1 MSRRVWRHVVWLALL
16 CPLLAQAQTRA
27 WLDRDRVE
35 SGETVT
41 LNIETDQ
48 AGVAAPDYAPL
59 EAEFVLSGH
68 SSRRSHE
75 LVNGQRRSRSLF
87 GVALAPRREGVL
99 TVPALR
105 VGNATT
111 GPLSL
116 TVLPAS
122 TAPARAGQP
131 AFIEAEAD
139 SREPYVQ
146 QSIGYVLRLYYAT
159 PLVSGQLDQ
168 PVPEGASLQRIGSD
182 LQYTRDI
189 AGRRY
194 TVVERR
200 FQLVPERSG
209 TLTIPAAHFEGRGV
223 GGFFD
228 DMFGNTRRELRA
240 TGPAQTLQVRPMPDD
255 APQPWLPAHALEL
268 RYLEAPQTARA
279 GEAATVVVEAVLDG
293 GTGTQLPAL
302 ELRAGDG
309 AQVFAEPPQIDES
322 FDNGRLRSR
331 VVRRFSVVPARAGTL
346 RVSGPRLAW
355 WDVRAGTA
363 RTASLPALSWQ
374 VAEGEGAS
382 TVLPL
387 PGADARE
394 SRGTGASAWPWL
406 AAAFALLWLA
416 TLAWAGLHRRVWWR
430 WRRRG
435 QDGSDVIEA
444 SPLPPRVGARR
455 FLQVLQAGDL
465 GEVSDALCAMVS
477 PAATDLDA
485 LSRML
490 VAPAQRDAIA
500 LLQRARWGDGDPAAA
515 REALREAFRAG
526 PALAPPRSEAS
537 PPLPPLYPDKT
548 PP

>member
-1 MSRRVWRHVVWLALL
+1 MSGRAWRHVAWLILL

-27 WLDRDRVE
+27 WLDRDRIE

-116 TVLPAS
+116 TVLPGS

-131 AFIEAEAD
+131 AFIEAEPD

-182 LQYTRDI
+182 LQYTRDV

-209 TLTIPAAHFEGRGV
+209 TLTVPAAHFEGRGV

-228 DMFGNTRRELRA
+228 DMFGSTRRELRA
-240 TGPAQTLQVRPMPDD
+240 TGPVQTLQVRPMPDD
-255 APQPWLPAHALEL
+255 APQPWLPVHALDL
-268 RYLEAPQTARA
+268 RYLEAPQAVRA
-279 GEAATVVVEAVLDG
+279 GEAANVVVEAVLDG

-309 AQVFAEPPQIDES
+309 AQVFAEPAQIDES

-331 VVRRFSVVPARAGTL
+331 VVRRFSVVPARAGPL
-346 RVSGPRLAW
+346 QVSAPRLAW
-355 WDVRAGTA
+355 WDVGAGIA
-363 RTASLPALSWQ
+363 RTATLPDLSWQ
-374 VAEGEGAS
+374 VAGGDAGS
-382 TVLPL
+382 TALPL
-387 PGADARE
+387 PGEDPRQP
-394 SRGTGASAWPWL
+394 RGTGAGAWPWV
-406 AAAFALLWLA
+406 AAAFAL
-416 TLAWAGLHRRVWWR
+416 
-430 WRRRG
+430 
-435 QDGSDVIEA
+435 Q
-444 SPLPPRVGARR
+444 
-455 FLQVLQAGDL
+455 
-465 GEVSDALCAMVS
+465 C
-477 PAATDLDA
+477 
-485 LSRML
+485 
-490 VAPAQRDAIA
+490 RDSIA
-500 LLQRARWGDGDPAAA
+500 LRQ
-515 REALREAFRAG
+515 AFRSG
-526 PALAPPRSEAS
+526 PALATPRGEAPS
-537 PPLPPLYPDKT
+537 PLPPLYPDKG